1 MAATQLTPTQLTALA
16 GDIAG
21 NANTVTI
28 NGVATAISAVGHG
41 ADNAQQVA
49 NWYNLTRAPAWT
61 VWKKAVTVKQVGDA
75 INSTEL
81 AGLTSLNTQR
91 LQTLA
96 QYTDGTFDFSL
107 ADRRN
112 AFNDIFSGA
121 GGATTRA
128 SLLVLWKRLATNAQ
142 KLFSSGTGSDPAPAT
157 TDANVGDSFALTAG
171 DVLAAWGP

>member
-1 MAATQLTPTQLTALA
+1 MDLTSAQILALTADLISNSA
-16 GDIAG
+16 
-21 NANTVTI
+21 TVLV
-28 NGVATAISAVGHG
+28 NGVATAVSAVPHG
-41 ADNAQQVA
+41 SQNAQTVA
-49 NWYNLTRAPAWT
+49 DWYNLPRSQSWT
-61 VWKKAVTVKQVGDA
+61 VWKKSVTVKAVGDA

-142 KLFSSGTGSDPAPAT
+142 KLFSTGTGSDASPAT
-157 TDANVGDSFALTAG
+157 TDANVGDTFQLSSS

>member
-61 VWKKAVTVKQVGDA
+61 VWKKAVTVK
-75 INSTEL
+75 
-81 AGLTSLNTQR
+81 
-91 LQTLA
+91 
-96 QYTDGTFDFSL
+96 SL

-128 SLLVLWKRLATNAQ
+128 SLLALWKRLATNAQ